1 MAQSKASQDKDELL
15 TIEELAARAMKAKQ
29 TEMDELAGADDETA
43 EEEDDDEEDADA
55 SVADEASEEGEPD
68 EPTDEEQKSAI
79 QQLKDFVDADEEHSF
94 KFNFN
99 FKALVGGDGL
109 SRVIA
114 KNWFFIC
121 VIVFFTC
128 CYVTTRYMMQSA
140 MLENDALT
148 DTLIDRRYKALT
160 LSSEL
165 LEHTLSSQIE
175 NSLQDSTIH
184 TPSDQAFSLKTE

>member
-1 MAQSKASQDKDELL
+1 MESKNLTDPQEELL
-15 TIEELAARAMKAKQ
+15 TIEELAEHAM
-29 TEMDELAGADDETA
+29 A
-43 EEEDDDEEDADA
+43 EEAAEEGEKTEQDDAVVDEAQDAEPDDEE
-55 SVADEASEEGEPD
+55 
-68 EPTDEEQKSAI
+68 KSAI
-79 QQLKDFVDADEEHSF
+79 QQLKDFVNEDEDRLF

-99 FKALVGGDGL
+99 IKALVGGDGL

-114 KNWFFIC
+114 KNWFFI
-121 VIVFFTC
+121 IVVVVFTC
-128 CYVTTRYMMQSA
+128 CYVTTRYMMQGA

-184 TPSDQAFSLKTE
+184 MPSEQAFSLKTE